1 MASSKK
7 GWSFFTWVLIASLEI
22 LVIMLFVSADYM
34 RTNTEVETQRVQAS
48 LGTEAVVEI
57 QKRADGLY
65 QRAVIEPD
73 LEGWLRRLY
82 IPTEEERARSV
93 GLQNLGDD
101 QGVWEWAEG
110 RIQAFLDM
118 LYWIFKRLSLFSLWV
133 PVWIPAFFI
142 AIRLGWLERAIK
154 KTNFAYT
161 SPFLLGMAKRS
172 MGLCFFIL
180 ITIFVIPMALYPEVV
195 PVLFGTVVL
204 LLGFGVGNIQKRI

>member
-65 QRAVIEPD
+65 QKAVIEPD

-118 LYWIFKRLSLFSLWV
+118 L
-133 PVWIPAFFI
+133 
-142 AIRLGWLERAIK
+142 
-154 KTNFAYT
+154 
-161 SPFLLGMAKRS
+161 
-172 MGLCFFIL
+172 
-180 ITIFVIPMALYPEVV
+180 
-195 PVLFGTVVL
+195 
-204 LLGFGVGNIQKRI
+204 